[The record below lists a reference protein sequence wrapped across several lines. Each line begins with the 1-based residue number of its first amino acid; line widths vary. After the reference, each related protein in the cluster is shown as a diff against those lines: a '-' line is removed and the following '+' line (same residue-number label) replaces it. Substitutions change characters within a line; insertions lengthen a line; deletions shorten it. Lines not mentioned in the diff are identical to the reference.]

1 MAKSLLLSGLPDHR
15 NDFGKTFYDQAN
27 KCMATTLSPSEE
39 AQLTQTIEMFEVI
52 AQSQPHDYQ
61 SLEILK
67 EAYLK
72 LGRDTDVVST
82 AKRIAQAYV
91 DMGQFS
97 SAILEYETILQR
109 FPEDADVQ
117 TALRLIES
125 KANSAAVDA
134 GLGDTVMMSKRLG
147 DTTSTTNTT
156 HTTRIQRQ
164 VARDVDDGRRIMQK
178 VFVDT
183 KVITAGDF
191 DLCWTTPDFGGPPN
205 GVVDPFVQVLADK
218 GVLPVEKSL
227 KLLSDKSRC
236 AYLPLQL
243 YDIDMDLARTFPA
256 DTCQRWCIMPFDR
269 MSKSILVATCNPF
282 NQQAAKELSE
292 ATANRLLWYLVSPSE
307 LVKNLRKAFR

>member
-1 MAKSLLLSGLPDHR
+1 MG
-15 NDFGKTFYDQAN
+15 
-27 KCMATTLSPSEE
+27 TTMSPSEE

-52 AQSQPHDYQ
+52 AQTQPHDYQ

-72 LGRDTDVVST
+72 LGRDTEVIST

-117 TALRLIES
+117 TALKLIES
-125 KANSAAVDA
+125 KANSSALDS
-134 GLGDTVMMSKRLG
+134 GLGDTVMIGKRLG
-147 DTTSTTNTT
+147 DTNNTSHTGHTTRTIHTT
-156 HTTRIQRQ
+156 HTARIQRH
-164 VARDVDDGRRIMQK
+164 VPKDVDDGRRVMHKI
-178 VFVDT
+178 FVET
-183 KVITAGDF
+183 KVISEGDF
-191 DLCWTTPDFGGPPN
+191 DLCWMTPDLGGPPN
-205 GVVDPFVQVLADK
+205 GVIEPFLQVLADRDI
-218 GVLPVEKSL
+218 LPVERSL

-236 AYLPLQL
+236 AFLPIQL

-269 MSKSILVATCNPF
+269 MGKSILVATCNPF
-282 NQQAAKELSE
+282 NQQAARELAE
-292 ATANRLLWYLVSPSE
+292 ATANRLLWYLVTPTE
-307 LVKNLRKAFR
+307 LIKNLRKAFR